1 MSLIIY
7 FQCHLIAISPLKEY
21 ANVPYTQILFAVL
34 LFWSL
39 SIRTTTSIWIQ
50 EGDTNNYYQW
60 MATCMS
66 TPKLSIWPE
75 RNRQTFPE
83 HAWFP
88 AGHVLPMFGH
98 LEIKLWLHE
107 VMNQESGFAP
117 RLSQVPRYAC
127 MKRACS
133 PALWWH
139 VCYQT
144 YPNKPCIFEKVE
156 Y

>member
-1 MSLIIY
+1 MNLIIY
-7 FQCHLIAISPLKEY
+7 FQCCLWLQSPLQS
-21 ANVPYTQILFAVL
+21 NLQMFLIQILFFL
-34 LFWSL
+34 LYCLEFVN
-39 SIRTTTSIWIQ
+39 TTTSIWIQ

-133 PALWWH
+133 PALWWEH

>member
-7 FQCHLIAISPLKEY
+7 FQCLLIAISPLKEY

-107 VMNQESGFAP
+107 VESAGVRIHAFL
-117 RLSQVPRYAC
+117 LSLDIYELSLAYF
-127 MKRACS
+127 
-133 PALWWH
+133 PALSWH
-139 VCYQT
+139 LLSDRY
-144 YPNKPCIFEKVE
+144 K
-156 Y
+156 